1 MSRLEYFVKRFLL
14 IVPTFIG
21 ITFACFAICQ
31 FVPGGPIE
39 QAITRMR
46 GVAGAGGETGAAASA
61 RGAGALSEEQL
72 RGIRE
77 YYHFDKPI
85 LTRYWLWLWNGK
97 LGLTSLSYKYPNKT
111 VWQLIVERFPISLA
125 FGVPGLILSYLVCI
139 PLGIGKALRN
149 GSAFD
154 VGTSV
159 LVFIGY
165 SIPAFAFGMILKMLL
180 CGTVPG
186 FPNILPHAGFVSE
199 NHDALPF
206 LGRMWD
212 IVRHMV
218 LPVLCYMIGDFALLT
233 LLMKNSLL
241 EEISKDYARTAR
253 AKGCTVRRMLWV
265 HVLRNS
271 LIPIVTGIGGVLTIM
286 FAGSVLIEM
295 VFEIDGMGRL
305 GIEAI
310 HGRDYMVFMGILS
323 VTSVLTMIGNIVQDF
338 CYVLIDPRI
347 DFAK

>member
-1 MSRLEYFVKRFLL
+1 MSRFEYFLKRFLL

-21 ITFACFAICQ
+21 ITFACFTICQ
-31 FVPGGPIE
+31 FVPGGPLE
-39 QAITRMR
+39 QAIARMR
-46 GVAGAGGETGAAASA
+46 GVGGSGGEVGAGTST

-72 RGIRE
+72 RGIRA

-85 LTRYWLWLWNGK
+85 VTRYWLWLWNGK
-97 LGLTSLSYKYPNKT
+97 LGLTSASYKYPNKT
-111 VWQLIVERFPISLA
+111 VWQLIVERFPVSLV
-125 FGVPGLILSYLVCI
+125 FGVPGFLLTYLVCI

-149 GSAFD
+149 GSTFD
-154 VGTSV
+154 MVTSV

-186 FPNILPHAGFVSE
+186 FPDILPHAGFVSE
-199 NHDALPF
+199 NHDSLPF
-206 LGRMWD
+206 LGRMLD
-212 IVRHMV
+212 IARHMV
-218 LPVLCYMIGDFALLT
+218 LPVICYMIGDFAVLT

-253 AKGCTVRRMLWV
+253 AKGCSVRRMLWV

-295 VFEIDGMGRL
+295 VFEIPGMGRL
-305 GIEAI
+305 SIEAI
-310 HGRDYMVFMGILS
+310 TGRDYMVFMGILS
-323 VTSVLTMIGNIVQDF
+323 VTSVLGLLGNIMQDF

-347 DFAK
+347 DFAR